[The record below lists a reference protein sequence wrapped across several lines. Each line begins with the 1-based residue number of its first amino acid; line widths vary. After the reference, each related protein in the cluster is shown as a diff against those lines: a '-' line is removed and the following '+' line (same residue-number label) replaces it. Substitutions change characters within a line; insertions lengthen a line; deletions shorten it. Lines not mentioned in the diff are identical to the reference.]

1 MQNSGMNFN
10 YSASSPVKILVVDD
24 YPNAATLLARSLS
37 RLDARLEVVPVT
49 SAHQALQ
56 CVEDGTAQIL
66 ITDMD
71 MPEMTGLELIE
82 KLQERPA
89 GRPIVS
95 VLFTASHA
103 PELETRARHLNVR
116 EVLHKPVHPERVC
129 QIVNQVLEEMD
140 RELT

>member
-10 YSASSPVKILVVDD
+10 YATSSPVKILVVDD
-24 YPNAATLLARSLS
+24 YPNAAALLARSLA
-37 RLDARLEVVPVT
+37 RLDSSVEVV
-49 SAHQALQ
+49 SATNALQALK
-56 CVEDGTAQIL
+56 CVEDGTPHIL

-71 MPEMTGLELIE
+71 MPGMTGLELIE
-82 KLQERPA
+82 KLQEHPA
-89 GRPIVS
+89 GSRIVS

-129 QIVNQVLEEMD
+129 QIVSQVLEEMD